1 MNIFQGIFSVAAI
14 ISTILF
20 TTSCAEVLDQN
31 QTSTPEQKLTIGIL
45 PDVDS
50 VPFLIA
56 QQKGFY
62 NDEKI
67 AVEIKQFKSA
77 PERDAAFQTGNLD
90 AVVSDMLAA
99 EFLQAGGF
107 EVESI
112 MSTDGNY
119 CLVVGNGNDPDEIA
133 GKDIAVSKNTI
144 IEYVTDKI
152 LEHGGINP
160 NEVNK
165 VIIPQIPVRL
175 EMLSNGKLF
184 AAALPEPMA
193 SIAIANGCTL
203 VGSANELQI
212 NPGIFLATKKSAT
225 EKKSEFEK
233 LFRAYNRAVEYLN
246 TTPKDQYIDDVI
258 QLSGFPEQSKETLS
272 LPKYREA
279 TMPFEKDRVDVKNWL
294 ADRHE

>member
-1 MNIFQGIFSVAAI
+1 MNIFQGIFSIAAI
-14 ISTILF
+14 ISTIIF
-20 TTSCAEVLDQN
+20 AASCGEVVDRGPM
-31 QTSTPEQKLTIGIL
+31 TEQKLTIGIL

-56 QQKGFY
+56 QEKNFY
-62 NDEKI
+62 ADENLT
-67 AVEIKQFKSA
+67 VEIKQFKSA

-107 EVESI
+107 DVESL

-119 CLVVGNGNDPDEIA
+119 CLLVGNGNDPDAII

-152 LEHGGINP
+152 LENAGINP
-160 NEVNK
+160 NEINK
-165 VIIPQIPVRL
+165 VVIPQIPVRL
-175 EMLSNGKLF
+175 EMLSNGKLY
-184 AAALPEPMA
+184 AATMPEPMA

-203 VGSANELQI
+203 IGSANELQI
-212 NPGIFLATKKSAT
+212 NPGIFLATKKSAD

-233 LFRAYNRAVEYLN
+233 LFRAYNRAAEYLN
-246 TTPKDQYIDDVI
+246 STSKDQYIDDVI
-258 QLSGFPEQSKETLS
+258 RLAGFPEQSKEALS
-272 LPKYREA
+272 LPHYREA
-279 TMPFEKDRVDVKNWL
+279 SLPFKKDQDDVKNWL